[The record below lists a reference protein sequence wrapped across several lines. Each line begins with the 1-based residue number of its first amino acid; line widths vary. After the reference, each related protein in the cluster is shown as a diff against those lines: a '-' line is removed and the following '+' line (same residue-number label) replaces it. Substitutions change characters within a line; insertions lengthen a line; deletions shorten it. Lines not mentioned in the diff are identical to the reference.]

1 MAISGYGRV
10 GIGTTAPSTP
20 LHVIASGGSSPDQN
34 GIYVYN
40 PATTPNTEHAIISVR
55 VKGNTA
61 GNPYISYDVLGIAG
75 WSTGIDNS
83 DGQKF
88 KISAEWASF
97 ASTRLTIT
105 RDGNVGIGTTS
116 PTGLLE
122 LESTGSNGAAGILR
136 FGSGGSGSIHH
147 MDYYND
153 TGFTNPFWINY
164 YSGADIILCG
174 NGSNGSGNVAIGH
187 TATSATYKLSVWG
200 AVAATSYNATSDIR
214 HKENVCDL
222 ENALEKINAIR
233 GVNFNF
239 KNDDTIH
246 AGIIAQEVA
255 EIIPE
260 AICKGDDE
268 KWSANYNTF
277 IGYLIE
283 SVKTLSKENETL
295 KTKVG
300 SLESKLDMVMQHLN
314 L

>member
-1 MAISGYGRV
+1 
-10 GIGTTAPSTP
+10 
-20 LHVIASGGSSPDQN
+20 
-34 GIYVYN
+34 
-40 PATTPNTEHAIISVR
+40 
-55 VKGNTA
+55 
-61 GNPYISYDVLGIAG
+61 
-75 WSTGIDNS
+75 
-83 DGQKF
+83 
-88 KISAEWASF
+88 
-97 ASTRLTIT
+97 
-105 RDGNVGIGTTS
+105 
-116 PTGLLE
+116 LLE
-122 LESTGSNGAAGILR
+122 LESTGTGGAAGTLR
-136 FGSGGSGSIHH
+136 FGNGGTGVHH

-164 YSGADIILCG
+164 NSGADIILCG
-174 NGSNGSGNVAIGH
+174 TGGGNGSGNVAIGH
-187 TATSATYKLSVWG
+187 TSTSVTYKLDVNG
-200 AVAATSYNATSDIR
+200 LIRATAQLAISDIR

-222 ENALEKINAIR
+222 ENSLEKINAIR

-300 SLESKLDMVMQHLN
+300 SLESTVGSLESKLDMVMQHLN